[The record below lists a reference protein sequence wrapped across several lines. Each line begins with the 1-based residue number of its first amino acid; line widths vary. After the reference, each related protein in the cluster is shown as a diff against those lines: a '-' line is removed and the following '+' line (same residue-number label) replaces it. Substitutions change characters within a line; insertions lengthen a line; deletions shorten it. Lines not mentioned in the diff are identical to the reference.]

1 MKGPKVIN
9 TKLTGHELEKINV
22 ERYVES
28 MFSRDECRISAL
40 NAARYLEKNGPAG
53 IFSDSAID
61 VIDAIAFAFASGE
74 LDWVKDLG
82 REEDNDKGRV

>member
-9 TKLTGHELEKINV
+9 TKLTEHEMEKIKV
-22 ERYVES
+22 ERCVEG

-61 VIDAIAFAFASGE
+61 VIDTIAFAFASGE
-74 LDWVKDLG
+74 LDWVKDIK
-82 REEDNDKGRV
+82 RDEEND

>member
-1 MKGPKVIN
+1 MKRSKVIN
-9 TKLTGHELEKINV
+9 TKLTEHEMEKIKV
-22 ERYVES
+22 ERCVER

-74 LDWVKDLG
+74 LDWVKDIK
-82 REEDNDKGRV
+82 RDDEE

>member
-9 TKLTGHELEKINV
+9 TKLTEHELEKIKV
-22 ERYVES
+22 ERCVES
-28 MFSRDECRISAL
+28 MFSRDECR
-40 NAARYLEKNGPAG
+40 RYLEKNGPAG

-74 LDWVKDLG
+74 LDWVKNIERD
-82 REEDNDKGRV
+82 EEND